1 MMIAFSL
8 LCWIRHIIHE
18 SLSLCR
24 KGRIEGTDEPHFA
37 YEYDNWILHT
47 ISSTDTLTERQTG
60 VQT

>member
-1 MMIAFSL
+1 MSIKARPVQYAIFYGRS
-8 LCWIRHIIHE
+8 
-18 SLSLCR
+18 R